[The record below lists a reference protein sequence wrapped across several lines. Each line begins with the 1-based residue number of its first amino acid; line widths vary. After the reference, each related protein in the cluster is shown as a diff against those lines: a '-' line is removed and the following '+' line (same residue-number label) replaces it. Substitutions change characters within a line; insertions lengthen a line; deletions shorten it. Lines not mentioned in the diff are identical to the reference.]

1 MSGMQTEVVLG
12 IEAGPD
18 ADQEELA
25 ELALGL
31 REELSAVDLESVEL
45 ARGDERP
52 SGAKTGDVMD
62 WGTLVVGIA
71 SSGAMTALITAVS
84 AWITRQRSASVRV
97 KIGDD
102 ELELTGGSS
111 DDQRRMIEAWFERR
125 SAAASSDG

>member
-1 MSGMQTEVVLG
+1 MSGMQTEVILG

-31 REELSAVDLESVEL
+31 REELSAVDLESVIS
-45 ARGDERP
+45 RGDERP
-52 SGAKTGDVMD
+52 SGAKSGDVMQ

-71 SSGAMTALITAVS
+71 SSGAMTALITALS

-111 DDQRRMIEAWFERR
+111 EDQRRMIEAWFERR